1 MSIPSYRKS
10 LTDGRLAASLG
21 EAWRRLRSCELC
33 PRRRRV
39 NRLEGEWGF
48 CRTGRRARVAS
59 AGPHF
64 GEEAPLVG
72 PPGSGGSGT
81 VFFSGCNLL
90 CRFCQ
95 NWELSWEGEGRE
107 VSPAE
112 LARTFLALQRQGC
125 HNVNLVTP
133 SHVVPQILA
142 AVALAGRRGL
152 SVPLVYNTSGYD
164 AVETL
169 RLLDGVVDIYMP
181 DLKWAGP
188 AVGKRLAA
196 APDYWEVA
204 REAVREMHRQVGD
217 LVLDDRGIAV
227 RGLLVRHL
235 VMPGG
240 LAETRE
246 VMAFLAREI
255 SPETYVNV
263 MAQYRPVGDAR
274 ELPPLDR
281 RITRAEHA
289 EALAEA
295 RRAGLRRID
304 GAA

>member
-1 MSIPSYRKS
+1 MLLPSYRKS
-10 LTDGRLAASLG
+10 LDDGRLAASLR

-33 PRRRRV
+33 PRRCRV
-39 NRLEGEWGF
+39 DRLWGERGF
-48 CRTGRRARVAS
+48 CRTGRRARVGS

-72 PPGSGGSGT
+72 PPGTGGSGT

-95 NWELSWEGEGRE
+95 NWELSWEGDGRE
-107 VSPAE
+107 VAPSE
-112 LARTFLALQRQGC
+112 LARTFLALERGGC

-142 AVALAGRRGL
+142 AVALAARRGL
-152 SVPLVYNTSGYD
+152 AIPLVYNSSGYD

-169 RLLDGVVDIYMP
+169 RLLDGVVDVYMP
-181 DLKWAGP
+181 DLKWASP
-188 AVGKRLAA
+188 EVGERLAA
-196 APDYWEVA
+196 APDYGDVA

-217 LVLDDRGIAV
+217 LVLDERGVAV

-240 LAETRE
+240 LAGTRE

-255 SPETYVNV
+255 SPHTYVNV

-281 RITRAEHA
+281 RVTRAEHA
-289 EALAEA
+289 QALAEA

-304 GAA
+304 GLA

>member
-1 MSIPSYRKS
+1 VSIPSYRKS
-10 LTDGRLAASLG
+10 LEEGRLSASLR

-33 PRRRRV
+33 PRRCRV
-39 NRLEGEWGF
+39 DRLRGERGF

-72 PPGSGGSGT
+72 AGGSGT

-107 VSPAE
+107 VSPAG
-112 LARTFLALQRQGC
+112 LAGTFLGLERRGC

-142 AVALAGRRGL
+142 AAALAARRGL
-152 SVPLVYNTSGYD
+152 TVPLVYNSSGYD

-181 DLKWAGP
+181 DLKWASP
-188 AVGKRLAA
+188 EVGERLAA
-196 APDYWEVA
+196 APDYGEAA
-204 REAVREMHRQVGD
+204 RAAVREMHRQVGD
-217 LVLDDRGIAV
+217 LIVDERGVAV

-240 LAETRE
+240 LAGTRE
-246 VMAFLAREI
+246 VMAFLAREV
-255 SPETYVNV
+255 SPDTYVNV

-281 RITRAEHA
+281 RVTRAEHA
-289 EALAEA
+289 DAVAEA
-295 RRAGLRRID
+295 RRAGLWRID
-304 GAA
+304 GAAP

>member
-1 MSIPSYRKS
+1 MPIPACLKS
-10 LTDGRLAASLG
+10 LEDGRLGASLR

-33 PRRRRV
+33 PRRCRV
-39 NRLEGEWGF
+39 DRLRGERGF

-64 GEEAPLVG
+64 GEEGPLVG
-72 PPGSGGSGT
+72 TGGSGT

-107 VSPAE
+107 VSPTE
-112 LARTFLALQRQGC
+112 LARTFLGLAGRGC

-133 SHVVPQILA
+133 SHVVPQILSA
-142 AVALAGRRGL
+142 AALATRRGL
-152 SVPLVYNTSGYD
+152 AIPLVYNSSGYD

-169 RLLDGVVDIYMP
+169 RLLDGVVDVYMP
-181 DLKWAGP
+181 DLKWVDP
-188 AVGKRLAA
+188 EVGERLAA
-196 APDYWEVA
+196 APDYWDAA

-217 LVLDDRGIAV
+217 LVLDERGVAV

-240 LAETRE
+240 LAGTRE

-255 SPETYVNV
+255 SPRTYVNV

-281 RITRAEHA
+281 RVTRAEHA
-289 EALAEA
+289 QALAEA
-295 RRAGLRRID
+295 RRAGLDRVD
-304 GAA
+304 GPA